1 MPRAKGAA
9 TAIDH
14 LVGARLRERRIMLGL
29 TQGELAERLGITH
42 QQLHKYELAINRIS
56 AARLFLCARELNTPL
71 EFFFQEEQTL
81 DQPRRRLSLTFSQL
95 FNEIPDDHLQRA
107 LVEVTRM
114 LAQSRDGQSQS

>member
-1 MPRAKGAA
+1 MPRAKGVA

-56 AARLFLCARELNTPL
+56 AARLFQCARELNTPL
-71 EFFFQEEQTL
+71 EFFFQEEPGL

-95 FNEIPDDHLQRA
+95 FNEIPDAHLQRA

-114 LAQSRDGQSQS
+114 LAQAREGQS